1 MPSYLDHIH
10 EYPVLCTPG
19 TVSITLFC
27 HRNLISVLMSLYC
40 IFVCL
45 GHLSHVQMLI
55 EAGCDITRVDQSEEM
70 AIHKATRG
78 GHNPVVM
85 FLLANG
91 SDVNSMNK
99 EGK

>member
-1 MPSYLDHIH
+1 MPSYLVHIH
-10 EYPVLCTPG
+10 EYPFFAYLA
-19 TVSITLFC
+19 LFQLFR
-27 HRNLISVLMSLYC
+27 HRNHISVPMSLYC
-40 IFVCL
+40 IFVYL

>member
-1 MPSYLDHIH
+1 
-10 EYPVLCTPG
+10 
-19 TVSITLFC
+19 
-27 HRNLISVLMSLYC
+27 
-40 IFVCL
+40 
-45 GHLSHVQMLI
+45 MLI

-91 SDVNSMNK
+91 SDENSMNK